1 MRALKSLNKWA
12 NSHTYYPLDIIRIGL
27 GAFIF
32 YKGLYFMS
40 NSLILAELIEPLK
53 NYVGEVILLHY
64 VVPAH
69 LVGGVLIMFG
79 LLTRWALIAQIPILI
94 GAVLINI
101 IGVMNGLHLV
111 TASTVLL
118 LSLFFIVYGSGKHS
132 ADYYFKMEQ

>member
-1 MRALKSLNKWA
+1 MGTLKHLNKWA
-12 NSHTYYPLDIIRIGL
+12 NSHTYYQLDVIRIGL

-40 NSLILAELIEPLK
+40 NSLVLAELIEPLK
-53 NYVGEVILLHY
+53 NYVGEIILLHY

-69 LVGGVLIMFG
+69 LIGGILIIFG
-79 LLTRWALIAQIPILI
+79 LLTRWALIAQIPVLI

-101 IGVMNGLHLV
+101 LGVMNALNLV
-111 TASTVLL
+111 TASIILL
-118 LSLFFIVYGSGKHS
+118 LSVFFIVYGSGKHS